1 MLPSIACIAARLTL
15 DLSAND
21 PIGSEHSKRLAIA
34 SVLIA
39 PTFDR
44 SSPPSAGH
52 SVARKAVPPAAPPPY
67 RFDAAL
73 RSSSRP
79 RPTLS
84 RFARSVALQSS
95 SPPLHP
101 LLPPPP
107 SPPTHLSPPPTP
119 RPGHV

>member
-79 RPTLS
+79 QPTLS
-84 RFARSVALQSS
+84 RFVLSVGLQ
-95 SPPLHP
+95 PGC
-101 LLPPPP
+101 LLWQRPRPP
-107 SPPTHLSPPPTP
+107 SPSLH
-119 RPGHV
+119 PGCS